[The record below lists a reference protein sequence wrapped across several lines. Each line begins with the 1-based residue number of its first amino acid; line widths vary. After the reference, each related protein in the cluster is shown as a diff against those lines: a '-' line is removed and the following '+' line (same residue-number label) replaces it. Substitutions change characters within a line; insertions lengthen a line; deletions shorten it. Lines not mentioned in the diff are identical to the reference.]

1 MIELET
7 GTSPQFA
14 VIWLHGLGADGSD
27 FEPIVPYLGLD
38 PSVPIRFVFPNAP
51 QIPVTCNGGFVMPAW
66 YDIITLAP
74 DSREIDEAGL
84 AVSSASIRQLIARE
98 AARGIP
104 AQQVFLAGFSQGGAV
119 AYLTGLT
126 HSEPLAGIMALST
139 YMPSPSQVAHA
150 ATPASRDT
158 PLFIAHGTQDAVVSL
173 ALGEIARDTV
183 AQLGCPFDWHTY
195 PMGHEVCLPEIQA
208 IGAWINAQTSSRQTS

>member
-7 GTSPQFA
+7 GASPRFA

-38 PSVPIRFVFPNAP
+38 PSVSIRFVFPNAP

-74 DSREIDEAGL
+74 DSREIDDLGL
-84 AVSSASIRQLIARE
+84 DASSATIRQLIERE
-98 AARGIP
+98 LNRGIP
-104 AQQVFLAGFSQGGAV
+104 AHHVFLAGFSQGGAV
-119 AYLTGLT
+119 AYMTGLT
-126 HSEPLAGIMALST
+126 HSEPLAGIIALST
-139 YMPSPSQVAHA
+139 YMPNPLQVAKR
-150 ATPASRDT
+150 ATPAGQAT
-158 PLFIAHGTQDAVVSL
+158 PLLIAHGVYDEVVSL
-173 ALGEIARDTV
+173 PLGEIARDVV
-183 AQLGCPFDWHTY
+183 AQLGCQFDWRTY

-208 IGAWINAQTSSRQTS
+208 IGAWINARISSLQTS

>member
-7 GTSPQFA
+7 GASPRFA

-38 PSVPIRFVFPNAP
+38 PSVSIRFVFPNAP

-74 DSREIDEAGL
+74 DSREIDDLGL
-84 AVSSASIRQLIARE
+84 DASSATIRQLIERE
-98 AARGIP
+98 LTRGIP
-104 AQQVFLAGFSQGGAV
+104 AHHVFLAGFSQGGAV
-119 AYLTGLT
+119 AYMAGLT
-126 HSEPLAGIMALST
+126 HSEPLAGIIALST
-139 YMPSPSQVAHA
+139 YMPNPLQVAQR
-150 ATPASRDT
+150 ATPAGRAT
-158 PLFIAHGTQDAVVSL
+158 PLLIAHGVYDEVVSL
-173 ALGEIARDTV
+173 PLGEIARDVV
-183 AQLGCPFDWHTY
+183 AQLGCQFDWQTY

-208 IGAWINAQTSSRQTS
+208 IGTWINARISSLQTS

>member
-1 MIELET
+1 MIEIET
-7 GTSPQFA
+7 GASPQFA
-14 VIWLHGLGADGSD
+14 VIWLHGLGADGRD

-66 YDIITLAP
+66 YDIITLDA

-84 AVSSASIRQLIARE
+84 AASSASIRQLIERE
-98 AARGIP
+98 CSCGIP
-104 AQQVFLAGFSQGGAV
+104 ASHVFLAGFSQGGAV

-126 HSEPLAGIMALST
+126 HNAALAGIIALST
-139 YMPSPSQVAHA
+139 YIPSPTQLERC
-150 ATPASRDT
+150 ATPASRET
-158 PLFIAHGTQDAVVSL
+158 PLLIAHGTHDDVVSL
-173 ALGEIARDTV
+173 ALGERARDVV
-183 AQLGCPFDWHTY
+183 ARLGGPFDWQTY

-208 IGAWINAQTSSRQTS
+208 IGAWINARIASLRAS

>member
-84 AVSSASIRQLIARE
+84 AAPSASIRQLIARE
-98 AARGIP
+98 TARGIP

-139 YMPSPSQVAHA
+139 YMPSPLQVAHA
-150 ATPASRDT
+150 ATPASRDPEGSRSGCAGIRT
-158 PLFIAHGTQDAVVSL
+158 RPLR
-173 ALGEIARDTV
+173 AR
-183 AQLGCPFDWHTY
+183 
-195 PMGHEVCLPEIQA
+195 
-208 IGAWINAQTSSRQTS
+208 